1 MIIQDPR
8 DKATQK
14 ILGILYE
21 IEALKHLSPQR
32 AKVFRTYS
40 GKLVGHNHIQRDE
53 FDAILA
59 KLHSDGIAEFDERN
73 VGLSWGENSMTITV
87 LSWKKFD
94 AYKKRPES
102 PQTSKKTATTK
113 QAPLENSDTKLSGL
127 HPEVIK
133 HCSSLYKSAH
143 YAEAAEKSFKVVR
156 ARLRKLTGHET
167 GSEAFGKGNL
177 YIKGSAEPSTPVV
190 DKDFQEAVKFL
201 TMSIDNFRNEK
212 VHVVDGNINSPER
225 AYEYLVLS
233 SLAMRHLDNAE
244 IKS

>member
-14 ILGILYE
+14 ILGFLYQ
-21 IEALKHLSPQR
+21 IETLRHLSPQK
-32 AKVFRTYS
+32 ATVFRTYS
-40 GKLVGHNHIQRDE
+40 GKLVGQQHIQRDE
-53 FDAILA
+53 FNAIIA
-59 KLHSDGIAEFDERN
+59 KLQADGIAKFDERD
-73 VGLSWGENSMTITV
+73 VGLSWGENSMTITI
-87 LSWKKFD
+87 LSWRKFD
-94 AYKKRPES
+94 TYKKQLES
-102 PQTSKKTATTK
+102 SQQSVRKKV
-113 QAPLENSDTKLSGL
+113 APSQPSSERLSGL
-127 HPEVIK
+127 HAEILK

-156 ARLRKLTGHET
+156 AKLRKLTGFET
-167 GSEAFGKGNL
+167 GSEAFGKGGL
-177 YIKGSAEPSTPVV
+177 YIKGSAEPDTPLV

-233 SLAMRHLDNAE
+233 SLAMRHLDNAVV
-244 IKS
+244 KK